1 MWYIYTYTVEHYLAL
16 KRNEVLIYATASMN
30 LENIL
35 LKWKKP
41 DIKDH
46 VLHDLNEM
54 KSKQNPRDWKQIS
67 GCQGLNACGGEGENK
82 EY

>member
-54 KSKQNPRDWKQIS
+54 KSKQNPRD
-67 GCQGLNACGGEGENK
+67 
-82 EY
+82 